1 MQKKGHRKKMSY
13 DKVEECQEKVTEYQK
28 VEECQKKPKKYTEK
42 IEQTCGMQNLQQ
54 RRDEFGVT
62 VLAF

>member
-42 IEQTCGMQNLQQ
+42 VEQKCGMQNL
-54 RRDEFGVT
+54 
-62 VLAF
+62 